1 MYTFCRCFHAKLFF
15 GKKNARLAQDFSL
28 DLNSTG
34 IYMTVNGN
42 GSHSIKAHIFHIA
55 TQN

>member
-1 MYTFCRCFHAKLFF
+1 MQNFF
-15 GKKNARLAQDFSL
+15 SKKKKKARLAQVFSL

-42 GSHSIKAHIFHIA
+42 GSHSIIAHIFHIA